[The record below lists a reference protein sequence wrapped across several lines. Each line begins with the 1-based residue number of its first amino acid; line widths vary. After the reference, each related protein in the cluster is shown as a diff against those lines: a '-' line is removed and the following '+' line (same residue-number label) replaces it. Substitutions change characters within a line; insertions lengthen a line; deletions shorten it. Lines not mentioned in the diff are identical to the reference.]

1 MDDLAHTAHGVLEMQ
16 DRDKL
21 KLFVRKDGFGRF
33 LSCLVYVSKDRYNTK
48 LRQDTQR
55 ILAQHFNS
63 KEDVEF
69 TTYFSESTLARTHY
83 IVKVDNNN
91 MDVDVA
97 AIENNLIEA
106 ARSWEDKQ
114 ILR

>member
-1 MDDLAHTAHGVLEMQ
+1 MQRVLDRSGLTPRSHDYKALLNILENLPRDELIQANVDDLSHMAHGVLEMQ

-55 ILAQHFNS
+55 IFGPAFLTA
-63 KEDVEF
+63 K
-69 TTYFSESTLARTHY
+69 
-83 IVKVDNNN
+83 K
-91 MDVDVA
+91 M
-97 AIENNLIEA
+97 
-106 ARSWEDKQ
+106 
-114 ILR
+114 